1 MATAWRMDGRAAVT
15 TEKKGPKSLGDA
27 LRAYLSRTGFAARL
41 KQAGV
46 VHEWPQI
53 VGDKIAAISQP
64 ESVTQDG
71 TLFVRVKSAPWM
83 QELQLL
89 TPELLKR
96 LKATKIRR
104 IVWRAW

>member
-1 MATAWRMDGRAAVT
+1 V
-15 TEKKGPKSLGDA
+15 GDA
-27 LRAYLSRTGFAARL
+27 LRAYLARSGL
-41 KQAGV
+41 APRLEQAGV
-46 VHEWPQI
+46 VGAWPQI
-53 VGDKIAAISQP
+53 VGDKIAAISEP

-71 TLFVRVKSAPWM
+71 TLFVRVRSAPWM

-96 LKATKIRR
+96 LKAARIKR

>member
-1 MATAWRMDGRAAVT
+1 LSGERRPAT
-15 TEKKGPKSLGDA
+15 SLGEA
-27 LRAYLSRTGFAARL
+27 LKHYLSRTGFVARL
-41 KQAGV
+41 NQASV
-46 VHEWPQI
+46 VGEWPQI

-89 TPELLKR
+89 TPDILSR
-96 LKATKIRR
+96 LKGSKIRR

>member
-1 MATAWRMDGRAAVT
+1 MGQKSAS
-15 TEKKGPKSLGDA
+15 SLGDA
-27 LRAYLSRTGFAARL
+27 LRGYLARSGFSERL
-41 KQAGV
+41 KQASV
-46 VHEWPQI
+46 VDDWPQV

-96 LKATKIRR
+96 LKGSKIKR

>member
-1 MATAWRMDGRAAVT
+1 MTGERRTATR
-15 TEKKGPKSLGDA
+15 LGDVLKRYLA
-27 LRAYLSRTGFAARL
+27 RAGFGERL

-46 VHEWPQI
+46 VEDWPTI
-53 VGDKIAAISQP
+53 VGDKIAAVSKP
-64 ESVTQDG
+64 EAVTQDG
-71 TLFVRVKSAPWM
+71 TLFVRVTSAPWM

-96 LKATKIRR
+96 LGATKIKR

>member
-1 MATAWRMDGRAAVT
+1 VG
-15 TEKKGPKSLGDA
+15 EA
-27 LRAYLSRTGFAARL
+27 LKRYLSRTGFAQRL
-41 KQAGV
+41 EQASV
-46 VHEWPQI
+46 VGEWPGI
-53 VGDKIAAISQP
+53 VGDKIAAISEP

-96 LKATKIRR
+96 LKPAKIKR

>member
-1 MATAWRMDGRAAVT
+1 MSDERRGAARLGEVLKRYLARA
-15 TEKKGPKSLGDA
+15 
-27 LRAYLSRTGFAARL
+27 GFGERL

-46 VHEWPQI
+46 VEDWPAI
-53 VGDKIAAISQP
+53 VGDKIAAVSKP
-64 ESVTQDG
+64 EAVTQDG
-71 TLFVRVKSAPWM
+71 TLFVRVTSAPWM

-96 LKATKIRR
+96 MGGTKIKR

>member
-1 MATAWRMDGRAAVT
+1 LSANRGKLTRV
-15 TEKKGPKSLGDA
+15 GDA
-27 LRAYLSRTGFAARL
+27 LRGYLNKTGFGQRL
-41 KQAGV
+41 EQAGV
-46 VHEWPQI
+46 VDEWPSI

-64 ESVTQDG
+64 EAVTREG
-71 TLFVRVKSAPWM
+71 TLFVRVTSAPWM

-96 LKATKIRR
+96 MGSYKVRR

>member
-1 MATAWRMDGRAAVT
+1 MTAGHQNRRAPRQGVT
-15 TEKKGPKSLGDA
+15 SSVGEA
-27 LRAYLSRTGFAARL
+27 LRSYLARTGFVERL
-41 KQAGV
+41 NQAGV
-46 VHEWPQI
+46 VDDWPAV

-96 LKATKIRR
+96 LRGSKIKR

>member
-1 MATAWRMDGRAAVT
+1 MG
-15 TEKKGPKSLGDA
+15 EA
-27 LRAYLSRTGFAARL
+27 LRGYLKKAGFGERL
-41 KQAGV
+41 EQASV
-46 VHEWPQI
+46 VDDWPQI

-64 ESVTQDG
+64 EAVTREG

-96 LKATKIRR
+96 LVHWKVKR

>member
-1 MATAWRMDGRAAVT
+1 VTADR
-15 TEKKGPKSLGDA
+15 KGASSVGDA
-27 LRAYLSRTGFAARL
+27 LRAYLSRSGFAARVE
-41 KQAGV
+41 QASV
-46 VHEWPQI
+46 VEDWPRI
-53 VGDKIAAISQP
+53 VGDKIAAISEP

-96 LKATKIRR
+96 LKPAKIKR

>member
-1 MATAWRMDGRAAVT
+1 MG
-15 TEKKGPKSLGDA
+15 E
-27 LRAYLSRTGFAARL
+27 
-41 KQAGV
+41 
-46 VHEWPQI
+46 
-53 VGDKIAAISQP
+53 KIAAISEP
-64 ESVTQDG
+64 EAVTREG

-96 LKATKIRR
+96 LVHWKVKR

>member
-1 MATAWRMDGRAAVT
+1 MADDRRVATSLRDVLKGYLARA
-15 TEKKGPKSLGDA
+15 
-27 LRAYLSRTGFAARL
+27 GFGERL
-41 KQAGV
+41 KQASV
-46 VHEWPQI
+46 VEDWPRI
-53 VGDKIAAISQP
+53 VGAKIASISQP
-64 ESVTQDG
+64 EAVTRDG

-96 LKATKIRR
+96 LGDTKIKR

>member
-1 MATAWRMDGRAAVT
+1 V
-15 TEKKGPKSLGDA
+15 GDV
-27 LRAYLSRTGFAARL
+27 LRDYLSRSGFAERL

-46 VHEWPQI
+46 VEEWPAI
-53 VGDKIAAISQP
+53 VGDKIAAISKP
-64 ESVTQDG
+64 EAVTQDG
-71 TLFVRVKSAPWM
+71 TLFVRVTSAPWM

-96 LKATKIRR
+96 LGKTKIKR

>member
-1 MATAWRMDGRAAVT
+1 MTAGRQHGRTAARQGATSSVGEV
-15 TEKKGPKSLGDA
+15 
-27 LRAYLSRTGFAARL
+27 LRSYLARTGFVERL
-41 KQAGV
+41 NQAGV
-46 VHEWPQI
+46 VGEWPRI
-53 VGDKIAAISQP
+53 VGDKIAAVSEP

-96 LKATKIRR
+96 LRGSKIKR

>member
-1 MATAWRMDGRAAVT
+1 MS
-15 TEKKGPKSLGDA
+15 TERGTLTQVGEA
-27 LRAYLSRTGFAARL
+27 LRGYLKRAGFGERL
-41 KQAGV
+41 AQASV
-46 VHEWPQI
+46 VDDWPSI

-64 ESVTQDG
+64 EAVTREG
-71 TLFVRVKSAPWM
+71 TLFVRVTSAPWM

-96 LKATKIRR
+96 LVRWKVRR

>member
-1 MATAWRMDGRAAVT
+1 MSAERGTLARVG
-15 TEKKGPKSLGDA
+15 EA
-27 LRAYLSRTGFAARL
+27 LRGYLRRAGFGERL
-41 KQAGV
+41 AQASV
-46 VHEWPQI
+46 VEDWPGI
-53 VGDKIAAISQP
+53 VGEKIAAISEP
-64 ESVTQDG
+64 EAVTREG

-96 LKATKIRR
+96 LVHWKVKR

>member
-1 MATAWRMDGRAAVT
+1 MTDDRRFATPLGEALKRYLARA
-15 TEKKGPKSLGDA
+15 
-27 LRAYLSRTGFAARL
+27 GFAGRL
-41 KQAGV
+41 KQARV
-46 VHEWPQI
+46 VEDWPEI
-53 VGDKIAAISQP
+53 VGAKIAAISEP

-96 LKATKIRR
+96 LAATKIRR